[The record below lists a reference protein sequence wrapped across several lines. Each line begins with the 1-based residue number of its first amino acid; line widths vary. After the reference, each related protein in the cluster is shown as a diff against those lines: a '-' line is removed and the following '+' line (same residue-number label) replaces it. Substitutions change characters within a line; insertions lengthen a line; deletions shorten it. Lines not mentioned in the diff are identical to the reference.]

1 MIEPSDLAAII
12 AQVESNDNPQ
22 TLRYEPGLMA
32 QWAAMN
38 PVRSA
43 ILTSISGLHDCSHDT
58 AHMIACTS
66 WGRYQ
71 ILGENLYERG
81 LVNVTVFAYVADPK
95 LERLAFDAF
104 LIRKEIGFALQ
115 DIIDDET
122 KRAKFIAAYNGPAGV
137 SDYWARM
144 QAAIARQSQ

>member
-1 MIEPSDLAAII
+1 MVLPEIGADHDRISLDLVGRSLGDRAPEVLHIDPLAEIHHHFHAVFDQDDGEVELGDEPAD
-12 AQVESNDNPQ
+12 
-22 TLRYEPGLMA
+22 
-32 QWAAMN
+32 
-38 PVRSA
+38 
-43 ILTSISGLHDCSHDT
+43 
-58 AHMIACTS
+58 
-66 WGRYQ
+66 
-71 ILGENLYERG
+71 RG

-137 SDYWARM
+137 ADYWARM